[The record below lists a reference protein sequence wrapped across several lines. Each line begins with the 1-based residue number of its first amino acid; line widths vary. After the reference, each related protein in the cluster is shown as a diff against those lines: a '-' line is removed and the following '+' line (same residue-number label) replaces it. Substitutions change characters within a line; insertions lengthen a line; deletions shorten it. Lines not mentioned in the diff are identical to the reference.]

1 MRLYNISEKT
11 TITQVKENPYKL
23 EREIQNLFEANL
35 YELMGL
41 EMVASE
47 FTIKDRRI
55 DTLAYDPQT
64 KSFVIIEYKRDK
76 NSSVFDQ
83 GITYLGLM
91 LNNMADFVLEYNE
104 KAKTPLRKSDV
115 DWKQTRVAFVST
127 DFTAIQIEATNFKDL
142 AIELWQ
148 VKRYAKDTIAITPI
162 KKSKSAPSIKPLA
175 SADPTSIVGKVVAT
189 IVVYTEDDLLKN
201 KSEETISLYER
212 YKEAILNLHNNIE
225 VVPLKHYVA
234 FKIENRN
241 ICEIEVQKVGFKL
254 TINKKLGTLIDSL
267 GIAKDVSKVGHL
279 GVGDYQI
286 KVSDDLQLEYIMSL
300 IKQGV

>member
-104 KAKTPLRKSDV
+104 QAKAPLRKSDI

-148 VKRYAKDTIAITPI
+148 IKRYAKDTIAITPI

-175 SADPTSIVGKVVAT
+175 AADPTSIVGKVVAT

-201 KSEETISLYER
+201 KSEVTVSLYER
-212 YKEAILNLHNNIE
+212 YKNAILNLHNNIE
-225 VVPLKHYVA
+225 VVPLKYYIA

-241 ICEIEVQKVGFKL
+241 ICEIEVQKDGFKL

-267 GIAKDVSKVGHL
+267 KIAKDVSEIGHL